1 MEINTVLIVDDDE
14 AVLDTLSKVVKSNDF
29 EAVTAQSG
37 EEALKLMETNQ
48 YCIVLLDINMHGI
61 SGFDVLEAMRKQGNH
76 TPVIIIS
83 ARQEDWDTIYGL
95 TAGADDYITK
105 PFNPVTLGAKIKA
118 VIRRTNC
125 EKKAEP
131 VTSAGPFTFNNST
144 LRFFKNDTEIFLTG
158 KENALMKLFLD
169 NQNRIFSK
177 EMIYDMVWGDV
188 FVDENAVMVYI
199 NRLRRKIED
208 DPENPQYIRNVRG
221 IGYRFVI

>member
-125 EKKAEP
+125 EKKP
-131 VTSAGPFTFNNST
+131 NRSHLQDPLPSIIPPCV
-144 LRFFKNDTEIFLTG
+144 FLKTIPRS
-158 KENALMKLFLD
+158 FL
-169 NQNRIFSK
+169 
-177 EMIYDMVWGDV
+177 
-188 FVDENAVMVYI
+188 
-199 NRLRRKIED
+199 
-208 DPENPQYIRNVRG
+208 PEKKTP
-221 IGYRFVI
+221 